1 MKSCSKPPSLWRNL
15 MRAFLCCLLL
25 IIAAPFSA
33 SGLEVAFK
41 ADVVARSD
49 MLTIGD
55 VAELTADSETRELA
69 DTALF
74 AAPDPGETRCYKSRT
89 LMAYVRQAVSGD
101 RKIKRG
107 GAEQVCV
114 RHDGARLSQGK
125 IQTVVN
131 EHLQSALSHL
141 GAKKVA
147 FEMRNPPDSLSLPK
161 GEAEYE
167 ILFAGNRILDAR
179 KVTVI
184 VRVDG
189 NVVENLSIAGR
200 IRAYLPVV
208 TAARKLGRNNVVTE
222 NDLAMREKN
231 IADLRRPCLDP
242 EAAVGKRVRRV
253 VSMGQVL
260 EKNDLDAPVLV
271 KRREV
276 VTMILDQGPMRIRAR
291 GMATVNGKKGEV
303 IPVQNMSSKREVI
316 CEVTG
321 RKQVRVEF

>member
-1 MKSCSKPPSLWRNL
+1 

-49 MLTIGD
+49 ILTIGD
-55 VAELTADSETRELA
+55 VADLSPESQARDLA
-69 DTALF
+69 DKELF
-74 AAPDPGETRCYKSRT
+74 AAPGPGETRCYKSRT
-89 LMAYVRQAVSGD
+89 LMAYVRQAVSAD
-101 RKIKRG
+101 HKVKRG

-114 RHDGARLSQGK
+114 RHDGARLLSGK
-125 IQTVVN
+125 IQSVVN
-131 EHLQSALSHL
+131 AHLQSALSHL
-141 GAKKVA
+141 GAKRVA
-147 FEMRNPPDSLSLPK
+147 FEMRNPPESLSLPK
-161 GEAEYE
+161 GQAEYE

-208 TAARKLGRNNVVTE
+208 TAARKLGRNTVVTE

-242 EAAVGKRVRRV
+242 EAAVGMRVKRAVP
-253 VSMGQVL
+253 MGKVL